1 MDFPGVALVTGGASG
16 IGKATA
22 LLYAEEGCKKIAIA
36 DVNAESLE
44 KAKKEVE
51 SANPGVTVLPI
62 VVDVRNQESV
72 EAMVAAVVKE
82 FGRVDYCCNSAGI
95 LRYGDTSILPV
106 EDFDMVYQVN
116 LRGVFLSSKAE
127 INQMIKQEPLKSKDS
142 LFPARGAIVNISSQ
156 AGLMGNPNLP
166 AYVASKHGVIGLSKS
181 DGQKFA
187 NQLIRVNALCPG
199 TIETPML
206 GEIPTGEAGKKR
218 EAERNIEI
226 ATGRLGVP
234 KELAQCIVFLTS
246 GRASFVTG
254 TFLAA
259 NGGFK
264 GH

>member
-1 MDFPGVALVTGGASG
+1 MALITGGASG

-22 LLYAEEGCKKIAIA
+22 LLYAEEGCKRIAIGDINA
-36 DVNAESLE
+36 DSLQS
-44 KAKKEVE
+44 AKKEIE
-51 SANPGVTVLPI
+51 GSSPGVSVKTI
-62 VVDVRNQESV
+62 VVDVRSQESV
-72 EAMVAAVVKE
+72 QSMVDETVKE
-82 FGRVDYCCNSAGI
+82 FGRVDYCVNSAGI
-95 LRYGDTSILPV
+95 LRYGDTSVLSQD
-106 EDFDMVYQVN
+106 DFDAVYQIN
-116 LRGVFLSSKAE
+116 LRGVFLSSKAQ
-127 INQMIKQEPLKSKDS
+127 INQMLKQEPLKSKDS
-142 LFPARGAIVNISSQ
+142 LFPARGAIVNVSSQ

-187 NQLIRVNALCPG
+187 RQLIRVNALCPG

-206 GEIPTGEAGKKR
+206 GEMPGKDTEAGR
-218 EAERNIEI
+218 ARQAERDLEI

-234 KELAQCIVFLTS
+234 KEMAQCIIFLTS

>member
-22 LLYAEEGCKKIAIA
+22 LLYAAEGCKKIAIA
-36 DVNAESLE
+36 DFNAKTLE
-44 KAKKEVE
+44 ETKKEIE
-51 SANPGVTVLPI
+51 EQSPGVSVKAI
-62 VVDVRNQESV
+62 VVDVRSQESI
-72 EAMVAAVVKE
+72 EAMVAEIVKE
-82 FGRVDYCCNSAGI
+82 FGRLDYAVNSAGI
-95 LRYGDTSILPV
+95 LRLGDTSILSQ
-106 EDFDMVYQVN
+106 EDFDQVYQVN

-127 INQMIKQEPLKSKDS
+127 INQMLKQEPLTAKDS
-142 LFPARGAIVNISSQ
+142 LYPARGAIVNVSSQ

-187 NQLIRVNALCPG
+187 KQLIRVNALCPG

-206 GEIPTGEAGKKR
+206 GEMPGGEAGKARQK
-218 EAERNIEI
+218 ERDLEI

-234 KELAQCIVFLTS
+234 KEMAQCIIFLTS